1 MKRHLVSL
9 KGEKIMNNWYE
20 IKVKGHLEAGWLDWF
35 EGLQIQNLENGET
48 SLIGLI
54 TDQLALRGVLGKLWD
69 LGLTLLSLHRIE
81 AEEAIFLL
89 IRSKTYYSTVVKRN
103 NRLQILVGMRSTTK
117 CTSNLCMDLMGIDT
131 TPTNLIDLK
140 ESATL

>member
-1 MKRHLVSL
+1 MS
-9 KGEKIMNNWYE
+9 NWYE
-20 IKVKGHLEAGWLDWF
+20 IRVKGHLEPGWLDWF

-48 SLIGLI
+48 SLIGRI
-54 TDQLALRGVLGKLWD
+54 ADQLTLRGVLDKLWD

-89 IRSKTYYSTVVKRN
+89 LRSKAYYSMVVKRN
-103 NRLQILVGMRSTTK
+103 NQLQILFGMRDITK
-117 CTSNLCMDLMGIDT
+117 CTSSLCVDPMGNES
-131 TPTNLIDLK
+131 TPTDLIDLK

>member
-1 MKRHLVSL
+1 MF
-9 KGEKIMNNWYE
+9 NWYE
-20 IKVKGHLEAGWLDWF
+20 IRVQGHVEPDWLDWF

-54 TDQLALRGVLGKLWD
+54 TDQLALRGVLDKLWD

-89 IRSKTYYSTVVKRN
+89 IRSKAYYSMVVKQN
-103 NRLQILVGMRSTTK
+103 NQLQILFGMRNPTK
-117 CTSNLCMDLMGIDT
+117 CTSSLCMNPMGNET
-131 TPTNLIDLK
+131 TATNLIDLK
-140 ESATL
+140 ES